1 MKKIMAAAFIITALV
16 MAGCANGVD
25 ISCKNDSGLYL
36 VVSGDATGGVESEK
50 TGVFHI
56 DSGECLQF
64 TGVAAEG
71 STTTVKDWGYHCFH
85 TDNGFT
91 FENDDIF

>member
-1 MKKIMAAAFIITALV
+1 MKKTIITAFIFTALI
-16 MAGCANGVD
+16 MSGCGGGVD
-25 ISCKNDSGLYL
+25 ISCKNDSSLYL
-36 VVSGDATGGVESEK
+36 VVSGDANGVVESKE

-56 DSGECLQF
+56 NSGECLQF
-64 TGVAAEG
+64 TGVSG
-71 STTTVKDWGYHCFH
+71 TITVKNWGYHCFH